1 MTMHPA
7 SESHEARK
15 TLFQVGIRRGHLTLD
30 EIDRALPPGSLSP
43 AERWLLFYSLRAAG
57 VEIRDRGGTT
67 VEVPPEPPGGPPAG
81 P

>member
-1 MTMHPA
+1 MRHG

-43 AERWLLFYSLRAAG
+43 SERWLLFYSLRAAG
-57 VEIRDRGGTT
+57 VDIRDRGGAA
-67 VEVPPEPPGGPPAG
+67 VEIDPEPPGDLPPGP
-81 P
+81 

>member
-1 MTMHPA
+1 MKHG

-15 TLFQVGIRRGHLTLD
+15 ALFQLGIRRGTLTLD

-43 AERWLLFYSLRAAG
+43 AERWLLFYSLRASG
-57 VEIRDRGGTT
+57 VDIRDREGGT
-67 VEVPPEPPGGPPAG
+67 VDVPGEPPGGPNPG